1 MSAEVEDLT
10 VEYTDEETGEVVIKE
25 CRHQGIEQGSPF
37 EGRLA
42 DRDVLLPGP

>member
-25 CRHQGIEQGSPF
+25 SFRRAP
-37 EGRLA
+37 GR
-42 DRDVLLPGP
+42 P